1 MPSLTFHNVFKN
13 VSIIIFNNKIVGKLT
28 FNDNNEII
36 TLDIE
41 GYFYH
46 TIKNMLLDS
55 ILSHFGIDFI
65 ILNTMDKYQ
74 DYYEELGFEVDNIK
88 IDNNHNIQMRYK
100 K

>member
-1 MPSLTFHNVFKN
+1 MPSLSFYHPFKN
-13 VSIIIFNNKIVGKLT
+13 VSNILFNNKIVGKLT

-36 TLDIE
+36 TLDID

-46 TIKNMLLDS
+46 TIKDMLLDA
-55 ILSHFGIDFI
+55 ILFHFSTNQIV
-65 ILNTMDKYQ
+65 LNTLDKYQ

>member
-1 MPSLTFHNVFKN
+1 MPSLTFHSVFKN
-13 VSIIIFNNKIVGKLT
+13 VSIIIFQNRIVGKLA

-46 TIKNMLLDS
+46 SIKDRLLDAILFHYAVNS
-55 ILSHFGIDFI
+55 IV
-65 ILNTMDKYQ
+65 LNTLDKYQ